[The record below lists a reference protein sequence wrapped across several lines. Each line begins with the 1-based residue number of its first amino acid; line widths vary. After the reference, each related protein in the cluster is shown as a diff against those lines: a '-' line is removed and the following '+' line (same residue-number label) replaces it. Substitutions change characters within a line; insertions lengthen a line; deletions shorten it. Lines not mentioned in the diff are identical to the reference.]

1 MSLFCMVCALA
12 VGSST
17 DTEHMMTDFGG
28 MGAAFYCNSAINSL
42 KEHRFWEVT
51 VISKI
56 EVSEVSFKLTSTAQV
71 QLLKLW
77 LAL

>member
-17 DTEHMMTDFGG
+17 DTEHMMTEFGG
-28 MGAAFYCNSAINSL
+28 MGAAFYCNSAIIVYLNTG
-42 KEHRFWEVT
+42 FWGFT

-56 EVSEVSFKLTSTAQV
+56 ENQSEYQAS
-71 QLLKLW
+71 
-77 LAL
+77 